1 MRKFHVLM
9 GSVAACATAA
19 YLPASAAD
27 FNSFESACAVSRQ
40 NGKVEGAGGFIDNN
54 NNDDGGRVHALGSW
68 TFPIECQ
75 YGFQI
80 DAGIGDLAGSTAGGV
95 AGHLFTR
102 DPNSHLLGLY
112 GQWGAVGS
120 QDIWRVGV
128 EAEYYHGNIS
138 FEALTGVEDSD
149 RTSTTLFGAFDV
161 AYYANDNLRLSI
173 GYHRFVEVDAV
184 AAGVEWQPQDW
195 HFGRPVSLFVN
206 GGVGD
211 NDYATL
217 YGGLRIY
224 FGDHDKSLIRRHRED
239 DPGAKGIF
247 QLLNESVKKN
257 DPAAPVVTPPAKDDG
272 VPEVL

>member
-1 MRKFHVLM
+1 MKKFHVLM

-19 YLPASAAD
+19 YTPAIAAD

-54 NNDDGGRVHALGSW
+54 NDDGGRVHVLGSW
-68 TFPIECQ
+68 TFPIECK

-80 DAGIGDLAGSTAGGV
+80 DAGIGDIAGSTAGGV

-102 DPNSHLLGLY
+102 DPRSHLLGLY
-112 GQWGAVGS
+112 AQWGAVGS

-128 EAEYYHGNIS
+128 EGERYMGNIS
-138 FEALTGVEDSD
+138 LEGLVGIEDSD
-149 RTSTTLFGAFDV
+149 RTSTTVFGAFDL
-161 AYYANDNLRLSI
+161 AYYHHDNLRLSI

-184 AAGVEWQPQDW
+184 AAGVEWMPQDW

-206 GGVGD
+206 GGIGD

-224 FGDHDKSLIRRHRED
+224 FGDHDKSLIWRHRED

-247 QLLNESVKKN
+247 QLLNES
-257 DPAAPVVTPPAKDDG
+257 AQGSAPVVVPPVVEADDAK
-272 VPEVL
+272 VE